1 MQTDQS
7 RATITLADGA
17 GHTFDQ
23 PGSRRGWRM
32 RGQPGFYDVEE
43 RLKEL
48 SVKGDALER
57 LNAVVDFEL
66 FRADLERAVPRSD
79 RAKGGRPAFDHVLMF
94 KVLILQASH
103 SLSDERA
110 EYLIRDRLSFMRYQW
125 NSAAKPPQR
134 NQQ

>member
-1 MQTDQS
+1 MRTGRAIRSIS
-7 RATITLADGA
+7 RVRDG
-17 GHTFDQ
+17 G
-23 PGSRRGWRM
+23 GRCGVS
-32 RGQPGFYDVEE
+32 DVEE

-48 SVKGDALER
+48 SAKDDALER
-57 LNAVVDFEL
+57 LKAVLDFEL
-66 FRADLERAVPRSD
+66 FRADLERAVPRSN

-110 EYLIRDRLSFMRYQW
+110 EYLIRYRLSFMRYQW